1 MFKKLIRSFKF
12 IWFYPLNVT
21 NCLVSLWRVISFQT
35 SIRIIKALIILPF
48 VNGAKLTLSRGMIGG
63 TSDWYCRLREYDSL
77 KHQLKLLQA
86 KYKFISNSLY
96 LKKLNE
102 IKRRI
107 FRKNIYTLRM
117 GQKI

>member
-1 MFKKLIRSFKF
+1 M
-12 IWFYPLNVT
+12 
-21 NCLVSLWRVISFQT
+21 ISFQIT
-35 SIRIIKALIILPF
+35 IRIIKALITLPF

-63 TSDWYCRLREYDSL
+63 TSDWYCRLREYGSL

-102 IKRRI
+102 IKHRI

>member
-12 IWFYPLNVT
+12 VWFYPLNVT
-21 NCLVSLWRVISFQT
+21 NCLVSLWRVISFQI
-35 SIRIIKALIILPF
+35 SIRIMKALIILPF
-48 VNGAKLTLSRGMIGG
+48 VNGAKLTLSRGIIGG

-96 LKKLNE
+96 LIKLNE

-107 FRKNIYTLRM
+107 SRKNTFTLGT